1 MEDMESHK
9 GSDRKQTLPRP
20 LPSRWALISV
30 RVNSFGWNE
39 RNSCPNFP
47 HRSFW
52 EDVFPGTP
60 PLSTDRGAHDTMI
73 GLWGLRCWSGEKHDL
88 DDTHLGENT
97 HSRCPL
103 GGHKNVPKSE
113 THDTLEIR
121 NVATGSFHQEMPASN
136 YLTCFFVSMLF
147 FLWFVVWSILAHIW
161 SPFKLN

>member
-1 MEDMESHK
+1 M
-9 GSDRKQTLPRP
+9 
-20 LPSRWALISV
+20 
-30 RVNSFGWNE
+30 
-39 RNSCPNFP
+39 
-47 HRSFW
+47 
-52 EDVFPGTP
+52 
-60 PLSTDRGAHDTMI
+60 
-73 GLWGLRCWSGEKHDL
+73 EKHDL

-121 NVATGSFHQEMPASN
+121 NVATGSFHQEMLASN
-136 YLTCFFVSMLF
+136 YLICFFVSMLF